1 MRQREMNED
10 IISTIPIDFV
20 TNIYLFC
27 YKLKPKRD
35 GNYL

>member
-1 MRQREMNED
+1 MNKD

-27 YKLKPKRD
+27 YKLKTKER
-35 GNYL
+35 